1 MFTIGG
7 DHTISYGSVSS
18 TLKIDP
24 ETVLIWID
32 AHSDINSPET
42 SCSGNCHGMPVNY
55 ILGLTRHKA
64 IGETPKLNPR
74 NLVYMGLRSVDEP
87 EEEILQSLDKKG
99 MLRFT
104 ADYIRKNSIE
114 SVIEII
120 TERYTTING
129 KKPNIHISLDIDSID
144 PEYCP
149 ATGTAV
155 EDGIHPMDVVKVI
168 RWANETTANQKCH
181 LDLTEVN
188 PELADLE
195 GAAKT
200 FRVVDQILEAY
211 FERPSKKV
219 LIEQKTADS

>member
-1 MFTIGG
+1 
-7 DHTISYGSVSS
+7 
-18 TLKIDP
+18 
-24 ETVLIWID
+24 
-32 AHSDINSPET
+32 
-42 SCSGNCHGMPVNY
+42 MPVNY
-55 ILGLTRHKA
+55 ILGLTRHCA

-74 NLVYMGLRSVDEP
+74 NLIYMGLRSIDEP
-87 EEEILQSLDKKG
+87 EEEILQSLEKEG
-99 MLRFT
+99 MLRFS
-104 ADYIRKNSIE
+104 ADYIRENKIE
-114 SVIEII
+114 SVIDII
-120 TERYTTING
+120 KARFESEDG
-129 KKPNIHISLDIDSID
+129 SKPNIHISLDIDSID

-155 EDGIHPMDVVKVI
+155 ENGIHPTDVVKVI

-211 FERPSKKV
+211 F
-219 LIEQKTADS
+219 

>member
-1 MFTIGG
+1 M
-7 DHTISYGSVSS
+7 
-18 TLKIDP
+18 DP
-24 ETVLIWID
+24 NTFLIWID

-55 ILGLTRHKA
+55 ILGLTRHCA

-74 NLVYMGLRSVDEP
+74 NLIYMGLRSIDEP
-87 EEEILQSLDKKG
+87 EEEILQSLEKEG
-99 MLRFT
+99 MLRFS
-104 ADYIRKNSIE
+104 ADYIRENKIE
-114 SVIEII
+114 SVIDII
-120 TERYTTING
+120 KARFESEDG
-129 KKPNIHISLDIDSID
+129 SKPNIHISLDIDSID

-155 EDGIHPMDVVKVI
+155 ENGIHPTDVVKVI

-211 FERPSKKV
+211 F
-219 LIEQKTADS
+219 